1 MFSSILRAKNG
12 EIDVEKAEQNV
23 KAINQALSETVKA
36 KDYQKLKIKKHSFD
50 VMCDLFPIL
59 SALEDGITLMGGEK
73 YGTGSSVLPFLFMFN
88 KLLEPKD
95 EDRKYLCDVKAKI
108 RSYLEEATKKNL
120 NFDILAKA
128 SFLDKR

>member
-1 MFSSILRAKNG
+1 
-12 EIDVEKAEQNV
+12 
-23 KAINQALSETVKA
+23 
-36 KDYQKLKIKKHSFD
+36 
-50 VMCDLFPIL
+50 MCDLFPIL